1 MRQLLPHLNFPIE
14 LFHLLCNSCKK
25 DFYAETYDEMASFDI
40 IHCSKCG
47 SVVRISWYEPLSKKI
62 KNKAHSKSNKYN
74 AELIESYLKS
84 CSCGGNFLYTAEP
97 RCPYC
102 HSNKVEKIKGVK
114 AKFISYHPDS
124 IWKDEV
130 KDL

>member
-1 MRQLLPHLNFPIE
+1 MANLLPYLNFPIE

-25 DFYAETYDEMASFDI
+25 DFYAETYDEMASFSI
-40 IHCSKCG
+40 IHCNKCG
-47 SVVRISWYEPLSKKI
+47 DVVRISWYEPLSKKVWQ
-62 KNKAHSKSNKYN
+62 KANYKDRMQHIR
-74 AELIESYLKS
+74 LVESYLKP
-84 CSCGGNFLYTAEP
+84 CSCGGRFLYDAMP

-102 HSNKVEKIKGVK
+102 NSNKVEKVRGVK
-114 AKFISYHPDS
+114 TKLITYDPDS

>member
-14 LFHLLCNSCKK
+14 LFHLLCKSCKK
-25 DFYAETYDEMASFDI
+25 DFYAEVNDEMGSWEI
-40 IHCSKCG
+40 KHCNRCNN
-47 SVVRISWYEPLSKKI
+47 VVRINWLEPLSKKVE
-62 KNKAHSKSNKYN
+62 KKAYLQDNRWSI
-74 AELIESYLKS
+74 ELIESYLKP
-84 CSCGGNFLYTAEP
+84 CSCGGRFLYDALP

-102 HSNKVEKIKGVK
+102 HSNKVEKIRGVK
-114 AKFISYHPDS
+114 TKFITYDPDS